1 MAETRHPQGIL
12 VSCQVPWDEKEQFL
26 EDMFRREIRRM
37 AAAGFRQMYIF
48 GTAGEGHAVDTARFR
63 RIVDVFADEAL
74 RAGLLAQVGAI
85 GLSTATV
92 VERLAYAY
100 QAGFRIFQ
108 ISLPSWGALNDRE
121 MMRFFRD
128 VCGAFPD
135 ARFLHYNVARSQRL
149 LTPDDYQRLIQE
161 IPNLVATKNTRTT
174 VWETGRLI
182 QVAGE
187 LQHFLSEATF
197 PTGCLH
203 GECSLLASSGPLMPQ
218 RCREFFELGRSRQIQ
233 KLFEMQREYLNVFE
247 AILKPM
253 RRTVLMDGAYDKVLT
268 RLGGGEM
275 PLRLLSPYE
284 SFPEEVYQE
293 CEAAYEQY
301 LNWIKAD
308 AV

>member
-1 MAETRHPQGIL
+1 MPETRHPQGIL
-12 VSCQVPWDEKEQFL
+12 VSCQVPWDENEQFL

-37 AAAGFRQMYIF
+37 AAAGFRQMYVF
-48 GTAGEGHAVDTARFR
+48 GTAGEGHAVDLARFR
-63 RIVDVFADEAL
+63 RIVDVFAEETLGTDL
-74 RAGLLAQVGAI
+74 MPQVGAI
-85 GLSTATV
+85 ALSTATV

-121 MMRFFRD
+121 TMRFFRD

-182 QVAGE
+182 QMAGE

-197 PTGCLH
+197 PTGCLY
-203 GECSLLASSGPLMPQ
+203 GECSLLASSGPLMPR
-218 RCREFFELGRSRQIQ
+218 RCREFFDLGRARQIE

-253 RRTVLMDGAYDKVLT
+253 RSTVLMDGAYDKVLT

-284 SFPEEVYQE
+284 CFPEEVYQE
-293 CEAAYEQY
+293 CAAAYERHRC
-301 LNWIKAD
+301 WIEASTD
-308 AV
+308 